1 LSVSIS
7 EIIAGAKVHAVP
19 LAGECAGYLVLA
31 AAYQA
36 VTAPRRIGP
45 AEVRLFDDG
54 TVRVE
59 GSRAAAESDA
69 EGDLRALLDALLVRA
84 SSATPALLR
93 ASRRAP
99 GRGIAAL
106 VREIETALIPV
117 NRAAAHRALARLE
130 RETERARHAGRL
142 DLSAPTEVVRSEA
155 PKPTVVPPTP
165 PPPSIEPPAVGQW
178 EEPVRE
184 IAAVEEALTEGAD
197 EIPSLFAP
205 PVESIASVESIAAL
219 AAEIETRPEPVVLR
233 RSTRPPPLPKTP
245 SPPPLPV
252 RDFRSPLPPVAL
264 RTASPPPLPVAEAQP
279 TTPFFGTV
287 LQSFADDEMEI
298 EVVLEEELMEDELT
312 GVLVRSAPLE
322 VSAMPNPTAT
332 AEPTAAETE
341 SLDTT
346 ETPDTDPSP
355 PVLDDEPEHEP
366 SAVAPFVAEPSS
378 PENTMLDAQA
388 AELPAVALEGSTIL
402 AEAQAPAPEPE
413 GSTLAAEEPV
423 PLGAEPESTVLL
435 VQTAP
440 IFPMPSVELPS
451 PKEPMEPLVAEPP
464 EPHGDTLA
472 LALAIDP
479 VPVEIPPAPRLAMPK
494 PRPSDVDDLL
504 ERMAE
509 ECVEGSDEIRANLK
523 GLAGLEPTPPPPD
536 S

>member
-31 AAYQA
+31 AADQA
-36 VTAPRRIGP
+36 VSAPRRIGP

-59 GSRAAAESDA
+59 GARAAAELDA
-69 EGDLRALLDALLVRA
+69 EGDLRALLDALLLRA

-142 DLSAPTEVVRSEA
+142 DLSALSEAVRSEA
-155 PKPTVVPPTP
+155 PKPLAAPATP
-165 PPPSIEPPAVGQW
+165 PPPSVEPPVVEQK

-184 IAAVEEALTEGAD
+184 VAAVEEAPSSGPD

-205 PVESIASVESIAAL
+205 PVESTSSVESIAAL

-233 RSTRPPPLPKTP
+233 RSTRPPPPPARTP

-252 RDFRSPLPPVAL
+252 RDYRSPLPPVAL
-264 RTASPPPLPVAEAQP
+264 RSASPPPLPVAEAQP

-287 LQSFADDEMEI
+287 VQSYADDEMEI
-298 EVVLEEELMEDELT
+298 EVVLDEELIEDELT

-322 VSAMPNPTAT
+322 VSAMPNPTAM
-332 AEPTAAETE
+332 PDPMAAA
-341 SLDTT
+341 D
-346 ETPDTDPSP
+346 PTDPSP
-355 PVLDDEPEHEP
+355 PVLEDEPVNEP
-366 SAVAPFVAEPSS
+366 SAAAPFVAEPSS
-378 PENTMLDAQA
+378 SEHTMLDALA
-388 AELPAVALEGSTIL
+388 TELPAVALEGSTIL
-402 AEAQAPAPEPE
+402 AETVEAPAPDPE
-413 GSTLAAEEPV
+413 GGALVAEEPE
-423 PLGAEPESTVLL
+423 PLAGELESPVFLVL
-435 VQTAP
+435 TAP
-440 IFPMPSVELPS
+440 LSPPAPVDVPSLET
-451 PKEPMEPLVAEPP
+451 PMEPPVLEPP
-464 EPHGDTLA
+464 EAHGETLA

-479 VPVEIPPAPRLAMPK
+479 VPVEITPAPRLAMPK

-504 ERMAE
+504 ERMTE
-509 ECVEGSDEIRANLK
+509 ECGEGSDELRANLK
-523 GLAGLEPTPPPPD
+523 GIAGLEPTPPPPE